1 MIYHM
6 SGGGGT
12 PVVPTASLTIDWDTG
27 LVTSTATCK
36 RGRVVSDTTRSSAV
50 QLQTQGAATINPGTQ
65 RVTAVPTNRLVNGN
79 VYVAGDSNLV
89 SANIVSGK
97 SIFGVPGS
105 AFSLTTADAQ
115 TITLSDVAASSWTNS
130 FFAGAKML
138 LLQRLSTSTYGGSGG
153 RTLFVRQIMVQPQTW
168 GGGYR
173 TTVVGRLDTAVD
185 GEMTC
190 YEGNNIAYLN
200 PSTGTIQQDS
210 AFSYL
215 LYYVPGTWAATKW
228 Y

>member
-6 SGGGGT
+6 SGGGGA
-12 PVVPTASLTIDWDTG
+12 PVVPTPSLTIDWDTG

-36 RGRVVSDTTRSSAV
+36 RGRVVSDTTRYSSI

-89 SANIVSGK
+89 SENIISGK

-105 AFSLTTADAQ
+105 AFSVSKSENKVFSFQNMQPIYT
-115 TITLSDVAASSWTNS
+115 SSLGWQDS
-130 FFAGAKML
+130 FFVGAKIVL
-138 LLQRLSTSTYGGSGG
+138 IDNLFSNGSGSGG
-153 RTLFVRQIMVQPQTW
+153 NCFVRTCLVMSDRSMSTYNSIGSTDTLTSVGANY
-168 GGGYR
+168 GGMFY
-173 TTVVGRLDTAVD
+173 LDST
-185 GEMTC
+185 
-190 YEGNNIAYLN
+190 
-200 PSTGTIQQDS
+200 TGTIRNTTQLTYFLVS
-210 AFSYL
+210 GAYS
-215 LYYVPGTWAATKW
+215 VTKW

>member
-36 RGRVVSDTTRSSAV
+36 RGRVVSDTTRYSSV

-89 SANIVSGK
+89 SENIISGK

-115 TITLSDVAASSWTNS
+115 TIIFNNLIADRWTNP

-138 LLQRLSTSTYGGSGG
+138 LLQRLSTSKYGGSGG
-153 RTLFVRQIMVQPQTW
+153 QILFVRQIMVQPQTW

-173 TTVVGRLDTAVD
+173 TTVVGRLDTAED
-185 GEMTC
+185 GEMTR
-190 YEGNNIAYLN
+190 YEGDNIAYLD
-200 PSTGTIQQDS
+200 PSTGTIQKDS
-210 AFSYL
+210 AFSYSL
-215 LYYVPGTWAATKW
+215 DFVPGTWAATKW